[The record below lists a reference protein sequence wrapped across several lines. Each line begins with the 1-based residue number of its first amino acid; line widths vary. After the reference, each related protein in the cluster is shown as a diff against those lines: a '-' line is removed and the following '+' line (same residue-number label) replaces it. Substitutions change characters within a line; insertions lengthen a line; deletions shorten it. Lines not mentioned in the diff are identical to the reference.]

1 MCGSI
6 RLALDG
12 SAHADRA
19 TELARKIATAGGDQV
34 VVVHV
39 TEIMAGRYS
48 GTVEIDED
56 REAIIRTKQHAEELE
71 AAGVKTQV
79 EQHRAVAGHV
89 AKIVVEVAQHH
100 DAGLIVMGSRGR
112 TDLAALV
119 LGSVAHKVLHLSD
132 RPVLIAR

>member
-1 MCGSI
+1 MFGTI
-6 RLALDG
+6 LLAVDG

-19 TELARKIATAGGDQV
+19 AELARTISTGGGDQV

-56 REAIIRTKQHAEELE
+56 QAAISRAKQHAEELQ
-71 AAGVKTQV
+71 AAGVKTRV

-89 AKIVVEVAQHH
+89 AKIIVEAAHQH

-112 TDLAALV
+112 TDLAALM